1 MMHTYIQLPDGTHIG
16 YGEPLADGTV
26 KAAAVR
32 FGEGGFSV
40 ALCTLPDCRWTEAQ
54 GYTLEELEALAG
66 LLAGNAPLIVRLA
79 QEAAAQAEAATAG
92 ETNAESDSLPNS
104 PEAIPQPGAP
114 AERPADAPHAAAGA
128 QQVAPAVQPVS
139 AVQAASTAR
148 AQGAPT
154 SAPGS
159 VPSQGAGAS
168 QSAQA
173 ARPQGAQSQEYQQAA
188 AAMLDAAS
196 LVGRVVPGTRVGRL
210 VNTAMPAARTVVAAA
225 PGIVEKAAPVVSH
238 AAEAA
243 VEAAPKMAEKAA
255 RGIGRLGSKLAKA
268 ASGAVDSVVDGAKQ
282 AAENYHRE
290 SGR

>member
-16 YGEPLADGTV
+16 YGEPQADGTV

-32 FGEGGFSV
+32 FGEGGFAV
-40 ALCTLPDCRWTEAQ
+40 ALCLLPDCRWVEAE
-54 GYTLEELEALAG
+54 GYAPEELEVLAG
-66 LLAGNAPLIVRLA
+66 LLAGNMPLIMRLS
-79 QEAAAQAEAATAG
+79 QEAVQAHVVAGEAVGEELSSQVAEPSRPSQGQPPVSSAPDTQAAPGQELPDRQNADEPRPAAGAPKASSAPRTQAGPSPVTGQGNRAAQAG
-92 ETNAESDSLPNS
+92 
-104 PEAIPQPGAP
+104 
-114 AERPADAPHAAAGA
+114 
-128 QQVAPAVQPVS
+128 
-139 AVQAASTAR
+139 QA
-148 AQGAPT
+148 
-154 SAPGS
+154 
-159 VPSQGAGAS
+159 
-168 QSAQA
+168 
-173 ARPQGAQSQEYQQAA
+173 AQSQDYQQAA

-210 VNTAMPAARTVVAAA
+210 VNSAMPAARTVVAAA

-243 VEAAPKMAEKAA
+243 AEAAPKMAEKAA
-255 RGIGRLGSKLAKA
+255 RGIGRLGSKIAKA

>member
-40 ALCTLPDCRWTEAQ
+40 ALCVLPDCRWVEAE
-54 GYTLEELEALAG
+54 GYAPEELEVLAG
-66 LLAGNAPLIVRLA
+66 LLAGNAPLIMRLS
-79 QEAAAQAEAATAG
+79 QEAAAQA
-92 ETNAESDSLPNS
+92 
-104 PEAIPQPGAP
+104 
-114 AERPADAPHAAAGA
+114 HAAAEE
-128 QQVAPAVQPVS
+128 VADVEPS
-139 AVQAASTAR
+139 SQAAEPSRPTQGQPPMAAMSDSQTVPGPELPDRQNAGEPRSVADAQKASAAPRTQAGPSPTAGQGAR
-148 AQGAPT
+148 A
-154 SAPGS
+154 
-159 VPSQGAGAS
+159 
-168 QSAQA
+168 AQA
-173 ARPQGAQSQEYQQAA
+173 AQSQDYQQAA

-243 VEAAPKMAEKAA
+243 AEAAPKMAEKAA
-255 RGIGRLGSKLAKA
+255 RGIGRLGSKIAKA

>member
-40 ALCTLPDCRWTEAQ
+40 ALCVLPDCRWVEAE
-54 GYTLEELEALAG
+54 GYTPEELEVLAG
-66 LLAGNAPLIVRLA
+66 LLAGNAPLIMRLS
-79 QEAAAQAEAATAG
+79 QEAAAQAHAAIEEVAG
-92 ETNAESDSLPNS
+92 VEPSLQAVEPSRPTQGQSPMAAASDSQTVPGPGLPDRQNARDPHS
-104 PEAIPQPGAP
+104 V
-114 AERPADAPHAAAGA
+114 ADAPKASAAPGA
-128 QQVAPAVQPVS
+128 QAGPSRTAGQG
-139 AVQAASTAR
+139 AR
-148 AQGAPT
+148 A
-154 SAPGS
+154 
-159 VPSQGAGAS
+159 
-168 QSAQA
+168 AQA
-173 ARPQGAQSQEYQQAA
+173 GQATQSQDYQQAA

-243 VEAAPKMAEKAA
+243 AEDAPKMAEKAA
-255 RGIGRLGSKLAKA
+255 RGIGRLGSKIAKA

>member
-79 QEAAAQAEAATAG
+79 QEAATAG

-114 AERPADAPHAAAGA
+114 AGRPADAPHAAAGA
-128 QQVAPAVQPVS
+128 QQVAPPAQPAS
-139 AVQAASTAR
+139 AAQAAPTAK
-148 AQGAPT
+148 AQGSPA
-154 SAPGS
+154 SGS
-159 VPSQGAGAS
+159 VASRGAGAS
-168 QSAQA
+168 QPAQA